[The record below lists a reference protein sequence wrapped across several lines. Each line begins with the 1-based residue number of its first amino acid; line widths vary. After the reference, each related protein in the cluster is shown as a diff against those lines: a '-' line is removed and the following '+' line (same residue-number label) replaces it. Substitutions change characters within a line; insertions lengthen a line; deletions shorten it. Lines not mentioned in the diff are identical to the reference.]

1 MVEFDDVVFSR
12 EAAVVW
18 AVGRFPGSSLSRL
31 SRVLGFNYLTLRGC
45 VKRLCRAGFLRA
57 EVRGRSFRIF
67 LTGEGRMLLKRINAA
82 LSAVNDNDN
91 GLKAIFKISL
101 PIRLGGLFNAPVR
114 IMMGPKPSDYKRISA
129 AALRF
134 LSELLED
141 EGFLSAAARERRI
154 QVNIG
159 IDLSGAGIPPGQLE
173 GILAAA
179 VREGLKSV
187 EGQPS

>member
-1 MVEFDDVVFSR
+1 MEFDSVIFSR

-67 LTGEGRMLLKRINAA
+67 LTRDGMMLLKRINAA
-82 LSAVNDNDN
+82 LSAINNND
-91 GLKAIFKISL
+91 LKTIFKISL
-101 PIRLGGLFNAPVR
+101 PLRLGGLFNAPVR
-114 IMMGPKPSDYKRISA
+114 IMMGSKPSDYKRISA
-129 AALRF
+129 AALSF

-154 QVNIG
+154 QVI
-159 IDLSGAGIPPGQLE
+159 ISVDLSGAGIPPGQLE

>member
-1 MVEFDDVVFSR
+1 MEFDSVIFSR

-67 LTGEGRMLLKRINAA
+67 LTRDGMMLLKRINAA
-82 LSAVNDNDN
+82 LSAINDNDN
-91 GLKAIFKISL
+91 GLKTIFKISL
-101 PIRLGGLFNAPVR
+101 PLRLGGLFNAPVR
-114 IMMGPKPSDYKRISA
+114 IMMGSKPSDYKRISA

-154 QVNIG
+154 QVNISV
-159 IDLSGAGIPPGQLE
+159 DLSGAGIPPGQLE